1 MYWSIIASDLGY
13 KYAKFFYK
21 MQKKEWKKHTNKN
34 GKYLLTILSQE
45 RKRVKDHFMEK
56 EKTPRRKS
64 REDKVLISEAI
75 RFKAKITMKSS

>member
-1 MYWSIIASDLGY
+1 
-13 KYAKFFYK
+13 
-21 MQKKEWKKHTNKN
+21 MQKKNERNTNKN

-45 RKRVKDHFMEK
+45 RKRVKDHFMNK

-64 REDKVLISEAI
+64 REDKALISEAI

>member
-1 MYWSIIASDLGY
+1 
-13 KYAKFFYK
+13 

-45 RKRVKDHFMEK
+45 RKRVKDHFMNK